1 MKRKLIN
8 WKTVTMLI
16 LLALLTVI
24 FVSLGRW
31 QLHRADERRATAQ
44 QIESGQALPP
54 LAIDKHIPS
63 SDIVAWRPATV
74 AGHWL
79 GAFSVL
85 VNRNQNGR
93 PGYWLATPLLLDN
106 DSRDAVLVLRGWFP
120 QVLTPSAMPEFA
132 VPEGRQTVS
141 GEIALRVPR
150 LFELWSFGKAV
161 AQLPEQIPQSSGPL
175 PQVQN
180 LDLAEFGKASGLNML
195 PLVVLQTGSSEQG
208 LVRDW
213 PHPSIDA
220 DKNIGYALQWF
231 SFAAIAALAL
241 LISLIRLRLKST
253 KEMSSS

>member
-1 MKRKLIN
+1 
-8 WKTVTMLI
+8 MLI
-16 LLALLTVI
+16 LLALMTVI
-24 FVSLGRW
+24 FVSLGQW
-31 QLHRADERRATAQ
+31 QLNRADERRVIAQ
-44 QIESGQALPP
+44 RIESGRALPP
-54 LAIDKHIPS
+54 LAIDKPIPS
-63 SDIVAWRPATV
+63 SDIVAWRPASV

-93 PGYWLATPLLLDN
+93 PGYWLATPMLLQEG
-106 DSRDAVLVLRGWFP
+106 SRDAVMVLRGWFP
-120 QVLTPSAMPEFA
+120 QVLAPAPMPEFPL
-132 VPEGRQTVS
+132 PEGRQTAS
-141 GEIALRVPR
+141 GDIALHVPR
-150 LFELWSFGKAV
+150 LFELWSFGATPV

-195 PLVVLQTGSSEQG
+195 PLVVLQTGPSEQG

-220 DKNIGYALQWF
+220 DKNIGYAIQWF
-231 SFAAIAALAL
+231 AFAAIAALAL

-253 KEMSSS
+253 KETSSS

>member
-1 MKRKLIN
+1 
-8 WKTVTMLI
+8 MLI

-31 QLHRADERRATAQ
+31 QLDRAQERRATAER
-44 QIESGQALPP
+44 IESGQALAP
-54 LAIDKHIPS
+54 LTIDKHLPS

-85 VNRNQNGR
+85 VNRNQDGR
-93 PGYWLATPLLLDN
+93 PGYWLATPMLLDERT
-106 DSRDAVLVLRGWFP
+106 RDAVLVLRGWFP
-120 QVLTPSAMPEFA
+120 QVLNASAMPQFP
-132 VPEGRQTVS
+132 VPEGRQTVD

-150 LFELWSFGKAV
+150 LFELWSFGGKSV

-180 LDLAEFGKASGLNML
+180 LDLTEFGKASGLHML
-195 PLVVLQTGSSEQG
+195 PLVVLQTGSSQEG

-213 PHPSIDA
+213 PHPSVDS
-220 DKNIGYALQWF
+220 DTNIGYAMQWF
-231 SFAAIAALAL
+231 GFATIAALAL
-241 LISLIRLRLKST
+241 LISLIRLRLKSR
-253 KEMSSS
+253 KETSLS

>member
-16 LLALLTVI
+16 LLALLTVV

-31 QLHRADERRATAQ
+31 QLQRADERRLTAE
-44 QIESGQALPP
+44 QIASGQALPP
-54 LAIDKHIPS
+54 LAINKHTPS
-63 SDIVAWRPATV
+63 ADIVAWRPATA
-74 AGHWL
+74 AGNWL

-106 DSRDAVLVLRGWFP
+106 ASRDAVLVLRGWFP
-120 QVLTPSAMPEFA
+120 QVLTPATMPEF
-132 VPEGRQTVS
+132 PLPDGKQTVS
-141 GEIALRVPR
+141 GEVALRVPR
-150 LFELWSFGKAV
+150 LFELWTFNKGV

-180 LDLAEFGKASGLNML
+180 LDLIEFGKASGLHML
-195 PLVVLQTGSSEQG
+195 PLVLLQTGSSAEG

-213 PHPSIDA
+213 PRPSVDA

-231 SFAAIAALAL
+231 CFAAIAALAL
-241 LISLIRLRLKST
+241 VISLIRLRLKST
-253 KEMSSS
+253 KETSSS